1 MASEKVALILKLD
14 PQFVHLSNGAFER
27 MYGGTEYRQ
36 FDWITF
42 NIHSRTLNT
51 L

>member
-1 MASEKVALILKLD
+1 MGSEEVALILKLN
-14 PQFVHLSNGAFER
+14 PQFVRLSNGASKC

-36 FDWITF
+36 FDWIIF